1 MTRPIRNLVQCI
13 LLEDWV
19 IKTNE
24 SMFCLAIQSV
34 CNKVHILSGNTYGL
48 GKIMGCS
55 RHILVLFI
63 RIIALCILNVNLT
76 DINRGPWCFKS
87 NNSFILDNEYQMY
100 IRKTITEIATLNE
113 NANPNTLW
121 ELIKGS
127 FRNETIKYDTKKKK
141 TAKK

>member
-1 MTRPIRNLVQCI
+1 
-13 LLEDWV
+13 
-19 IKTNE
+19 
-24 SMFCLAIQSV
+24 
-34 CNKVHILSGNTYGL
+34 
-48 GKIMGCS
+48 
-55 RHILVLFI
+55 
-63 RIIALCILNVNLT
+63 
-76 DINRGPWCFKS
+76 
-87 NNSFILDNEYQMY
+87 MY